1 MRGRRKLH
9 LPQYYSTLNQI
20 NHKREHEHH
29 HGYLIENVST
39 ENKQA
44 DQINVRQYE
53 EDDKE

>member
-44 DQINVRQYE
+44 DQTNVRQYE